1 MPQFH
6 PLAGPDNPTTMG
18 GLGKDKNRHNGNV
31 ANLEVSLHDIAGAL
45 PPSEPTSSLPDK
57 SPHRTPYRLGS
68 TSSEEDAKPLLLRML
83 HRPRRA
89 DSELVKAS
97 DPTRKNSLINASSW
111 SDTGSGQPPA
121 GKAGKAVN
129 LANLASLQNLGGPW
143 QQLLPSASSPPSS
156 VDFHPQDDDHGH
168 ANDDDTE
175 SPRQP
180 YRLVRKKSGEI
191 VKPSLKDSCLIKA
204 RLLSLPL
211 TPTYKLVHF
220 GDGEDVRYFKQKD
233 RPAAISAQNSPDFDA
248 VEDGYFSEDDSM
260 DYHGL
265 YLSHGMRSLANMDY
279 IDDELNSHVSKAAG
293 GSGASG
299 GAGASRVEWLLD
311 IVDFPPLSYQERIL
325 LRQQPVFLERI
336 FLSVDQRYLLGQV
349 AVRNIE
355 FEKLVV
361 VRYTQDEWN
370 TVVEIP
376 TIFVPDA
383 PKILKSNHYDR
394 FVFKIV
400 LDDLVDQF
408 VVAHHTQSTQDSS
421 SVLRLFQLCVRYRT
435 AGREFW
441 DNNDS
446 RNYSI
451 RLERTDKSFRPR
463 LSHNQNMPSAAKSK
477 PQAHIKKPK
486 YSSNYLKRIHSE
498 PSLLSAA
505 ATAAAADSPAV
516 HPETNDFEV
525 NDFYMLSPLLS
536 SLRSK
541 NDPTYA
547 TRTTAAAER
556 EPLPSPVPDIG
567 SYSDVTSE
575 EVSPDEED
583 TLPAV
588 GALSPP
594 RRNPLD
600 SMTYKELL
608 DSYCFFS
615 APAGNNST
623 ATFVLSDEPVATFN
637 NNRAER
643 GPVDKLGERKE
654 LADSAYTISSMLRN

>member
-6 PLAGPDNPTTMG
+6 PLAGPDNATRMG
-18 GLGKDKNRHNGNV
+18 GLGKDKNRHNGND
-31 ANLEVSLHDIAGAL
+31 ANVDLSLHDMAAAL
-45 PPSEPTSSLPDK
+45 PPSDPSSSLPDK

-68 TSSEEDAKPLLLRML
+68 TSSEEEAKPLLLRML

-111 SDTGSGQPPA
+111 SDTVSERPA
-121 GKAGKAVN
+121 AVN
-129 LANLASLQNLGGPW
+129 QEVQANPASLLNLETQWPQHLLSSPSSGDFLPKDHDANLEES
-143 QQLLPSASSPPSS
+143 
-156 VDFHPQDDDHGH
+156 
-168 ANDDDTE
+168 E
-175 SPRQP
+175 SPQQP

-191 VKPSLKDSCLIKA
+191 VKPSLKDSYLIKA

-233 RPAAISAQNSPDFDA
+233 RPAAISAQNSPDVEP
-248 VEDGYFSEDDSM
+248 VEDGYFSEDDST

-279 IDDELNSHVSKAAG
+279 IDDELNSHARNIA
-293 GSGASG
+293 SGATSG
-299 GAGASRVEWLLD
+299 PASRILWRLD

-349 AVRNIE
+349 AVRNLA

-376 TIFVPDA
+376 TIFVPDS
-383 PKILKSNHYDR
+383 PKILKNNQYDR

-408 VVAHHTQSTQDSS
+408 VVAPHTQTTQDSS

-435 AGREFW
+435 SGQEFW

-451 RLERTDKSFRPR
+451 RLERTDKAFRPR
-463 LSHNQNMPSAAKSK
+463 LSQNKNMPSTAKSK

-486 YSSNYLKRIHSE
+486 YSSNYLKRIRSE

-505 ATAAAADSPAV
+505 DSPPV
-516 HPETNDFEV
+516 HQETNDFEV

-547 TRTTAAAER
+547 TRATAAAER

-567 SYSDVTSE
+567 SHSDFTSE
-575 EVSPDEED
+575 EVSPDEDD
-583 TLPAV
+583 TSPAV
-588 GALSPP
+588 NPLSPP

-623 ATFVLSDEPVATFN
+623 ATFVLSDDPVAAYN

-643 GPVDKLGERKE
+643 GPAEEHGERQE